1 MPKEGMSIGALLY
14 RILRYVMPY
23 RWLVAITLILT
34 LVGSLLAQ
42 VNAIVLDRAVDAINV
57 VDQKPTLSW
66 SIALRILTIV
76 SAVLLGKELLA
87 AVVNFFRRYGY
98 KISLSDDNDL
108 RFNPQGLFLEEVD

>member
-23 RWLVAITLILT
+23 RWLVAITLFLT

-57 VDQKPTLSW
+57 VDQQPTLSW